1 MHPCEVKWISFIVIM
16 KKRETNFMQ
25 ISLNDFDDDDGSSS
39 SYGSSGI
46 FIYMNVST
54 WCGSVKWNKL
64 NILIIPLYYNIKI
77 SSVEDDEFD
86 ELYDHYEQGDTKL
99 QLGHPSI
106 KTTARKIGDQ
116 AMWDLFEVCII
127 SILAWRKYTH
137 ILHIR
142 KYNILSGAES
152 WF

>member
-1 MHPCEVKWISFIVIM
+1 M
-16 KKRETNFMQ
+16 
-25 ISLNDFDDDDGSSS
+25 
-39 SYGSSGI
+39 
-46 FIYMNVST
+46 
-54 WCGSVKWNKL
+54 

-127 SILAWRKYTH
+127 SILAYTRIMNLHTYSKVQYIKPGIILIFRIIHPRLILGLPQQWYGH
-137 ILHIR
+137 IVLKR
-142 KYNILSGAES
+142 
-152 WF
+152 

>member
-1 MHPCEVKWISFIVIM
+1 M

-46 FIYMNVST
+46 FIYMNVCT
-54 WCGSVKWNKL
+54 RCGSVL

-127 SILAWRKYTH
+127 SILAYTRMDANTQ
-137 ILHIR
+137 IYYIF
-142 KYNILSGAES
+142 ES
-152 WF
+152 TIY

>member
-1 MHPCEVKWISFIVIM
+1 M
-16 KKRETNFMQ
+16 
-25 ISLNDFDDDDGSSS
+25 
-39 SYGSSGI
+39 
-46 FIYMNVST
+46 
-54 WCGSVKWNKL
+54 

-127 SILAWRKYTH
+127 SILGWTQINTY
-137 ILHIR
+137 IPYIF
-142 KYNILSGAES
+142 ES
-152 WF
+152 TIY

>member
-1 MHPCEVKWISFIVIM
+1 M

-54 WCGSVKWNKL
+54 WCGSVKL

-127 SILAWRKYTH
+127 SILGWTQINTYITYSKVQYIKPGI
-137 ILHIR
+137 IL
-142 KYNILSGAES
+142 ILGQSTRG
-152 WF
+152 

>member
-1 MHPCEVKWISFIVIM
+1 M
-16 KKRETNFMQ
+16 
-25 ISLNDFDDDDGSSS
+25 
-39 SYGSSGI
+39 
-46 FIYMNVST
+46 
-54 WCGSVKWNKL
+54 
-64 NILIIPLYYNIKI
+64 NILIVPLYYNIKI

-127 SILAWRKYTH
+127 FILAHTCMNIMNHHRYSNTQYVKPVEIVVFRTIHPRLILGLPQQWYGH
-137 ILHIR
+137 IALKR
-142 KYNILSGAES
+142 
-152 WF
+152 

>member
-1 MHPCEVKWISFIVIM
+1 M
-16 KKRETNFMQ
+16 
-25 ISLNDFDDDDGSSS
+25 
-39 SYGSSGI
+39 
-46 FIYMNVST
+46 
-54 WCGSVKWNKL
+54 

-127 SILAWRKYTH
+127 SILAYTCMDANS
-137 ILHIR
+137 IHIR
-142 KYNILSGAES
+142 TYNTLNRAQFRFLGQPTRG
-152 WF
+152 

>member
-1 MHPCEVKWISFIVIM
+1 M
-16 KKRETNFMQ
+16 
-25 ISLNDFDDDDGSSS
+25 
-39 SYGSSGI
+39 
-46 FIYMNVST
+46 
-54 WCGSVKWNKL
+54 

-127 SILAWRKYTH
+127 SILAYMRMDVMNLHTYSKVQYIKPGIILIFRTIHPRLILVLPQQWYGH
-137 ILHIR
+137 IVLKR
-142 KYNILSGAES
+142 
-152 WF
+152 

>member
-1 MHPCEVKWISFIVIM
+1 MNIP
-16 KKRETNFMQ
+16 
-25 ISLNDFDDDDGSSS
+25 
-39 SYGSSGI
+39 I
-46 FIYMNVST
+46 F
-54 WCGSVKWNKL
+54 
-64 NILIIPLYYNIKI
+64 PLYHNIKI

-127 SILAWRKYTH
+127 SILAYTLGCNNTYSHAQYIKPGKISVFRTIHQRLILGLPQQWYGH
-137 ILHIR
+137 IVLKR
-142 KYNILSGAES
+142 
-152 WF
+152 